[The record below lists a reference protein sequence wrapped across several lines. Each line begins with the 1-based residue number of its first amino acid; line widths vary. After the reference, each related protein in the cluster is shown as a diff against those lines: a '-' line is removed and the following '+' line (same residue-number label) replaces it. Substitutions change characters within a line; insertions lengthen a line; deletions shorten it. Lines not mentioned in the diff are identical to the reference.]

1 MGVLRSGRAIA
12 GGGSIAARQN
22 KGLSRKGR
30 ERLLHGVLHIVL
42 LAGGITMLI
51 PFIWLLSTA
60 LKPTGHEFSYP
71 PQLIP
76 DPVMWSNFNE
86 VLFGPVY
93 MIQLLLNT
101 VIVTALSVIG
111 TALSSSLVAY
121 GFARFTFPGR
131 SFWFVV
137 LLGTMMLPTPV
148 TIIPRFIL
156 FRNLGWINTWLPL
169 FVPAF
174 LGASAYNIFLLR
186 QFFMTIPYEYD
197 EAALIDG
204 ASKFRIWWQIL
215 LPLSLPAMTAVVVLT
230 FLGEWNSFFEP
241 LIYISSNSKQM
252 MGVGLAMYRGIA
264 SSRWN
269 LMMAGA
275 FVQLVPVLIVF
286 FVAQRAMIKGIVMTG
301 LTGR

>member
-1 MGVLRSGRAIA
+1 
-12 GGGSIAARQN
+12 
-22 KGLSRKGR
+22 
-30 ERLLHGVLHIVL
+30 
-42 LAGGITMLI
+42 MLI
-51 PFIWLLSTA
+51 PFVWLLSTA

-71 PQLIP
+71 PQLLP
-76 DPVMWSNFNE
+76 NPAMWSNFTE

-93 MIQLLLNT
+93 MIRLLQNT

-121 GFARFTFPGR
+121 GFARFIFPGR
-131 SFWFVV
+131 NFWFVV
-137 LLGTMMLPTPV
+137 LLGTMMLPSPV

-174 LGASAYNIFLLR
+174 LGSSAYYIFLLR
-186 QFFMTIPYEYD
+186 QFYMTIPYEYD

-215 LPLSLPAMTAVVVLT
+215 LPLSLPALTAVVVLT

-286 FVAQRAMIKGIVMTG
+286 FVAQRTMIKGIVMTG
-301 LTGR
+301 ITGR